1 MHHTIS
7 DSCIQPTHRTSKSS
21 PKFLPE
27 NHDENV
33 CQPLC
38 IGSWAEPASWSPKH
52 TSSGSRDIPLSP
64 QISTA
69 RHTSS
74 VLKSLK
80 TQSDKIT
87 SKGKLNPLQ
96 ESGGGENIIR
106 SNYNSKA
113 RDTSRLCHRENM
125 RERDQTHSYWYIP
138 STPRVNYSLLVM
150 ESVGMMKMATDEGP
164 PPLRQGAGTGSRL
177 VFGGYKGL
185 QWRNSRSI
193 LFFDVFRVYGN
204 I

>member
-7 DSCIQPTHRTSKSS
+7 DSSIQLTHRTSKSA

-27 NHDENV
+27 NQDENV

-52 TSSGSRDIPLSP
+52 TLSESRGIPLSP
-64 QISTA
+64 QIRTE
-69 RHTSS
+69 RHISS

-87 SKGKLNPLQ
+87 SKGKLNSLQ
-96 ESGGGENIIR
+96 ESRGGRNIIR

-113 RDTSRLCHRENM
+113 QDTSRSCHRGT
-125 RERDQTHSYWYIP
+125 RERTREREREIKHIATGTYPQPRGRTTP
-138 STPRVNYSLLVM
+138 SSSWRAPGWWRWPPERVAPS
-150 ESVGMMKMATDEGP
+150 G
-164 PPLRQGAGTGSRL
+164 
-177 VFGGYKGL
+177 
-185 QWRNSRSI
+185 
-193 LFFDVFRVYGN
+193 RVPERV
-204 I
+204 

>member
-7 DSCIQPTHRTSKSS
+7 DSSIQPTQRTSKSA

-27 NHDENV
+27 SQDENMCNPYAKV
-33 CQPLC
+33 HGRNPQVDHQN
-38 IGSWAEPASWSPKH
+38 IHQVA
-52 TSSGSRDIPLSP
+52 RDIPLSP
-64 QISTA
+64 QINTE

-96 ESGGGENIIR
+96 ENRGGRNLIR

-113 RDTSRLCHRENM
+113 RDTSRSCHRENT
-125 RERDQTHSYWYIP
+125 REREIKYIATGTYP
-138 STPRVNYSLLVM
+138 QPR
-150 ESVGMMKMATDEGP
+150 G
-164 PPLRQGAGTGSRL
+164 
-177 VFGGYKGL
+177 
-185 QWRNSRSI
+185 
-193 LFFDVFRVYGN
+193 
-204 I
+204 